1 MSDINLQTK
10 IFQAKL
16 IELINNSGLPLV
28 NTTMAVQN
36 MSLQLEAA
44 LNQIVEKEKQ
54 AAIEKESEEQIA
66 VRTFKSSVLEQNLA
80 NSGLMPSQL
89 E

>member
-54 AAIEKESEEQIA
+54 AAIEKESEE
-66 VRTFKSSVLEQNLA
+66 
-80 NSGLMPSQL
+80 
-89 E
+89 